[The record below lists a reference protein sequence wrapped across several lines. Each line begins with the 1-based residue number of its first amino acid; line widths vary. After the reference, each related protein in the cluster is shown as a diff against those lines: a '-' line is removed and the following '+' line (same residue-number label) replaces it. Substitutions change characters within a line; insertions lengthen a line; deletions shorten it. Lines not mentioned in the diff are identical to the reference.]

1 MVRYEFGIL
10 GPLNV
15 TRDGVS
21 VTIRAERQRCLLA
34 ALLINADQTVSMDAL
49 VSRLWGQ
56 NPPQGARNAL
66 QNYVLRLRRVLGPN
80 VVVTDRHGYVLHVTR
95 DGLDARRFDS
105 LVRKGE
111 TLSSVGDH
119 EQAAAVLGEAL
130 GLWRG
135 EALADLPTE
144 RFQDVVAALHEKR
157 LATQESW
164 IDAVIRCGRPSD
176 ALPELRRLTERHPLR
191 ERFWAQQMLAFFQR
205 GRQAEALE
213 CYRQVTR
220 LLADELGIDPGEE
233 LQRLHRRILAADP
246 QIAAVHPRTARDLGN
261 LPSETTSFV
270 GREKELA
277 ETWRLLRLSRL
288 VTLTGVGGVGKTR
301 LALRA
306 ARQVS
311 ASFPEGVWLAD
322 LAALTDATLV
332 ARAVAEAL
340 EIRDQSV
347 RSAVD
352 SLADHVRDRRL
363 LLVLDNCEHL
373 VDAVAP
379 LVQHLLCAAPGLRVL
394 ATSRERL
401 AVPGEHVLVVSGLGL
416 HDDLAEGACEAVR
429 LLSDRAQA
437 CAAPVRD
444 SGSATELCRRL
455 DGIPLAIELA
465 AVRLT
470 SLTAEE
476 ILDRLDDRF
485 RLLAAPRTPAE
496 NRYRQTL
503 RGVMDLSYGLCTSA
517 ERLLWTR
524 MSVFAGS
531 FDLKAAEA
539 VCAGDGIDGAD
550 LLDLITGL
558 IHKSVLAVDGE
569 IRLRTGGAARYRLLE
584 TIRQYGLDRLRA
596 GDNDVQYRGRH
607 CDHYQALAKSA
618 AADWCSPRE
627 VRWLDRLRT
636 ELPNLRAA
644 LGFCL
649 TRPERAHNGAQIAAD
664 LTRTRS
670 WFFSSTLGEARHWL
684 ESLSANLTPE
694 ICETTIVATVMKAF
708 IATLQGDQ
716 AASRTF
722 LDHCHSADPSRA
734 QSPAVAYVEG
744 VHMLLA
750 HGDPACIDQLARARE
765 GFRAAGHTGDAHM
778 ATMFWAIAAAFLGDQ
793 STAVS
798 ACEAYVA
805 DANASGAEWA
815 CTWAQW
821 CTGLTELLHGDPS
834 GALLPLCDALV
845 RQRRIDDRW
854 GPAWALETLAWAASA
869 LEHHHHAAQLLGAA
883 HRQRQVTGAALTGL
897 IPLHVQ
903 HTRAKDRA
911 REHLEAE
918 AYAEAW
924 QIGGDAEDGVTL
936 ALGIA
941 DEVFRQRTP
950 TTTPLRDRGPTA

>member
-1 MVRYEFGIL
+1 MVARYEFGIL

-34 ALLINADQTVSMDAL
+34 ALLINADQTVSMGAL
-49 VSRLWGQ
+49 VNRLWGQ

-66 QNYVLRLRRVLGPN
+66 QNYVLRLRRTLGPN
-80 VVVTDRHGYVLHVTR
+80 VVVTDRHGYVLHVTQG
-95 DGLDARRFDS
+95 GLDARRFDS
-105 LVRKGE
+105 LVREGE
-111 TLSSVGDH
+111 TLSSAGDH

-135 EALADLPTE
+135 EALADVPAE

-157 LATQESW
+157 LAAQESW
-164 IDAVIRCGRPSD
+164 IDAVIRCGRPAD
-176 ALPELRRLTERHPLR
+176 ALPELRRLTECHPLR

-246 QIAAVHPRTARDLGN
+246 QIAAVRPRTARDPGN
-261 LPSETTSFV
+261 LPSETTSFI

-322 LAALTDATLV
+322 LAALTDATLL

-379 LVQHLLCAAPGLRVL
+379 LVQHLLRAAPGLRVL

-401 AVPGEHVLVVSGLGL
+401 AVPGEHVLVVSGLDL
-416 HDDLAEGACEAVR
+416 HDHLDEGACEAVR

-485 RLLAAPRTPAE
+485 RLLSAPRTPAE

-503 RGVMDLSYGLCTSA
+503 RGVMDLSYGLCTPA
-517 ERLLWTR
+517 EGLLWTR
-524 MSVFAGS
+524 LSVFAGS

-539 VCAGDGIDGAD
+539 ICAGDGIDGAD
-550 LLDLITGL
+550 MLDLISGL
-558 IHKSVLAVDGE
+558 IHKSVVAVDG
-569 IRLRTGGAARYRLLE
+569 GGRAARYRLLE

-596 GDNDVQYRGRH
+596 GGDDDEYRRRH
-607 CDHYQALAKSA
+607 CDHYQALAGAA

-627 VRWLDRLRT
+627 VQWLDRLRT

-649 TRPERAHNGAQIAAD
+649 TRTERAHTGAQIAAD

-684 ESLSANLTPE
+684 ESLSAGPGPE
-694 ICETTIVATVMKAF
+694 VRETNTVLTVMKAF
-708 IATLQGDQ
+708 IATLQGDR
-716 AASRTF
+716 AAARTF
-722 LDHCHSADPSRA
+722 LNHCRSAEPSRA

-744 VHMLLA
+744 VHTLLA
-750 HGDPACIDQLARARE
+750 HGDPACIDQLVRARE

-778 ATMFWAIAAAFLGDQ
+778 ATMFWAMAAAFLGNQ
-793 STAVS
+793 SIAVS
-798 ACEAYVA
+798 ACRAYVV

-834 GALLPLCDALV
+834 GALSPLCDALV
-845 RQRRIDDRW
+845 RQRAIDDRW
-854 GPAWALETLAWAASA
+854 GPAWTSETLAWTASV
-869 LEHHHHAAQLLGAA
+869 LGRHHHAARLLGAA

-897 IPLHVQ
+897 EPFHVQ
-903 HTRAKDRA
+903 HTRAKNRA

-924 QIGGDAEDGVTL
+924 QSGADAEDGVAL

-941 DEVFRQRTP
+941 DEVFRQ
-950 TTTPLRDRGPTA
+950 TTANRPPAV

>member
-1 MVRYEFGIL
+1 MR
-10 GPLNV
+10 
-15 TRDGVS
+15 

-34 ALLINADQTVSMDAL
+34 ALLIEADQIVSVDAL

-56 NPPQGARNAL
+56 SPPQGARNAL

-80 VVVTDRHGYVLHVTR
+80 VVLTDRHGYVLHVAQG
-95 DGLDARRFDS
+95 GLDARRFDS
-105 LVRKGE
+105 LVREGE
-111 TLSSVGDH
+111 SLSSAGDH

-135 EALADLPTE
+135 EALADLPAE

-157 LATQESW
+157 LAAQESW
-164 IDAVIRCGRPSD
+164 IDAVILCGRPAD
-176 ALPELRRLTERHPLR
+176 ALPELRRLTGLHPLR

-213 CYRQVTR
+213 CYRQVSR

-233 LQRLHRRILAADP
+233 LQRLHRQVLAADP
-246 QIAAVHPRTARDLGN
+246 RIAAVHPRAARDLGN
-261 LPSETTSFV
+261 LPSETTSFI
-270 GREKELA
+270 GREEELA
-277 ETWRLLRLSRL
+277 ETRRLLRLSRL

-322 LAALTDATLV
+322 LAALTDATLL

-352 SLADHVRDRRL
+352 SLAGHVRDRRL

-379 LVQHLLCAAPGLRVL
+379 LVQHLLRAAPGLRVL

-401 AVPGEHVLVVSGLGL
+401 AVPGEHVLVVSGLDL
-416 HDDLAEGACEAVR
+416 HDDLDEGVCEAVR
-429 LLSDRAQA
+429 LLSDRARA

-485 RLLAAPRTPAE
+485 RLLSAPRAPVE

-503 RGVMDLSYGLCTSA
+503 RGVMDLSYGLCTPA

-524 MSVFAGS
+524 LSVFAGS

-569 IRLRTGGAARYRLLE
+569 NRPRTGGTARYRLLE

-596 GDNDVQYRGRH
+596 GGDDVQYRGRH
-607 CDHYQALAKSA
+607 CDHYQALAQSA

-627 VRWLDRLRT
+627 VQWLDRLRT

-649 TRPERAHNGAQIAAD
+649 TRPERAHHGAQIAAD

-670 WFFSSTLGEARHWL
+670 WFFTSTLGEARHWL

-694 ICETTIVATVMKAF
+694 SCETAVVATVMKAF
-708 IATLQGDQ
+708 IATFQGDH
-716 AASRTF
+716 ATARTF
-722 LDHCHSADPSRA
+722 LDHCRSDDPSRA
-734 QSPAVAYVEG
+734 RSPAVAYVEG

-750 HGDPACIDQLARARE
+750 LGDPACIDKLVGARE
-765 GFRAAGHTGDAHM
+765 GFRAAGQTGDAHM
-778 ATMFWAIAAAFLGDQ
+778 ATMFWAIAAAFLGNQ
-793 STAVS
+793 SVAVS
-798 ACEAYVA
+798 ACEAYVG

-869 LEHHHHAAQLLGAA
+869 LEHHRHAAQLLGAA
-883 HRQRQVTGAALTGL
+883 HRLRQVTGAALPGL
-897 IPLHVQ
+897 VPFQVR
-903 HTRAKDRA
+903 HTRVKDRA
-911 REHLEAE
+911 RRHLEAE

-924 QIGGDAEDGVTL
+924 QRGTDAEDGVTL

-941 DEVFRQRTP
+941 DEVFREA
-950 TTTPLRDRGPTA
+950 TTPHDTRRDRGPTA